1 MGMPSQSDTSIVYT
15 CVGEGRG
22 VESERQKGQAAA
34 AELNTS
40 QNNLMMPLNTDFLIS
55 VMSKATG
62 RLGI

>member
-1 MGMPSQSDTSIVYT
+1 MGMPSQLDTSIVYT

-40 QNNLMMPLNTDFLIS
+40 QNNLMMPLNTNFLIS